1 MNLIEHYVNLRLAYQ
16 KYKEE
21 EKIETTTGEI
31 SLHLS
36 CTMRNTNI
44 LMKKMMELGYL
55 KWMPQKGRGRKSTL
69 LFHLSLLEAATNN
82 VQRLLAEKNFE
93 EAYSYILSI
102 QFSQVIKEKLLHNMH
117 SHFGLKS
124 ITHSTGRRDTLK
136 IPQNMKIHTLDP
148 TFVGIVHE
156 AHLVQHIFD
165 TLVRY
170 DRGSKSYIPG
180 IALAWEEN
188 NGTEWTFYLRKGVM
202 FHHGR
207 VLQAK
212 DVQYTMERL
221 RTNQKIPYHTL
232 FECVEKVTMIDDI
245 TIQFTLNKP
254 NYMFLDVMSS
264 FFSSIIPHDIELDP
278 LKPIGTGPYQVEKNE
293 EHLLVL
299 EAFPHHF
306 QGRPFLDTIEVW
318 HMPNLKEQPDKIE
331 EEVYSVEHD
340 TATYQELGSFF
351 FVFNLN
357 KNGCH
362 HHNKNF
368 RLAIQQIIDPFKLVN
383 ELGYPRKYPAYSFR
397 LEQSKQIVNHLQN
410 NLEEAKRLLSLSG
423 YEGQIL
429 KVATFDFKEAREDME
444 WLKMHCQQIGLNI
457 EVSVIQASEIYEK
470 KVLGLYDIIYTGET
484 FEINEELS
492 LYMMYSSDNSVLR
505 MALDSKTKQHID
517 IELNYL
523 ISLDDLNKRSDGFH
537 NIEDWLREEAYII
550 QTYHTIEEQNYH
562 KALNGIEVSGYGMPD
577 LRSLW
582 VKPDIESSS
591 SYSIYI
597 P

>member
-16 KYKEE
+16 GYKEE
-21 EKIETTTGEI
+21 ENIETTTGEI
-31 SLHLS
+31 SQYLS

-44 LMKKMMELGYL
+44 SMKKMMEFGYL
-55 KWMPQKGRGRKSTL
+55 QWKPQKGRGRKSTL
-69 LFHLSLLEAATNN
+69 LFYLSLQEAAINN
-82 VQRLLAEKNFE
+82 VQRLLTEKNFE
-93 EAYSYILSI
+93 EAYSYIMSI
-102 QFSQVIKEKLLHNMH
+102 QFPQLIKEKLLHNMH

-136 IPQNMKIHTLDP
+136 IPQSMKIHTLDP
-148 TFVGIVHE
+148 AFVGIVHE
-156 AHLVQHIFD
+156 AHIVQHIFD
-165 TLVRY
+165 PLVRY
-170 DRGSKSYIPG
+170 DRESKSYTPG

-188 NGTEWTFYLRKGVM
+188 DGKEWTFYLRKGVM

-212 DVQYTMERL
+212 DVQYTLERL
-221 RTNQKIPYHTL
+221 RTNKEIPYHTL
-232 FECVEKVTMIDDI
+232 FECVENVTMIDDI
-245 TIQFTLNKP
+245 TIQVTLKKP

-264 FFSSIIPHDIELDP
+264 FFSSIIPHDVEIDL

-299 EAFPHHF
+299 EAFSQHF

-318 HMPNLKEQPDKIE
+318 HMPNLKEQPYKK
-331 EEVYSVEHD
+331 EEVVYSAEHE

-351 FVFNLN
+351 FVFNLK
-357 KNGCH
+357 KNGF
-362 HHNKNF
+362 HHNKDF
-368 RLAIQQIIDPFKLVN
+368 RVAFQQIIDPLNLV
-383 ELGYPRKYPAYSFR
+383 EKLGYPRQFPAYSFR
-397 LEQSKQIVNHLQN
+397 LDRSKQIVNHLHNDLQQ
-410 NLEEAKRLLSLSG
+410 AKKLLSLSG
-423 YEGQIL
+423 YEGQML
-429 KVATFDFKEAREDME
+429 KVATFNFKEAKEDME
-444 WLKMHCQQIGLNI
+444 WLKVHCQQIGLNI

-470 KVLGLYDIIYTGET
+470 KVFGLYDVIYTGET

-505 MALDSKTKQHID
+505 MALDSKTKQQID
-517 IELNYL
+517 EKLNCL
-523 ISLDDLNKRSDGFH
+523 ISLDDLNKRSAGFQK
-537 NIEDWLREEAYII
+537 IEDWLREEAYIV

-562 KALNGIEVSGYGMPD
+562 KALKGIEVSGYGMPD

-582 VKPDIESSS
+582 VKPDTESSS